1 MVNLVHPISCGKI
14 GWQRKKFN
22 FTNVSRDTEIN
33 SVKMKKIKIAGV
45 PEHFNLPWHLCI
57 SNGEFEAIGI
67 DLEWTDV
74 PEGTGKMCQM
84 LRENQTDIAVILTEG
99 IVKDIVAGNK
109 SKIVQVYVES
119 PLIWGIH
126 VDANSKYKTISD
138 LQNTKIAISRYGSGS
153 QLMAYVNANNQG
165 WPTDNLQ
172 FEVVNTIDGA
182 VEALGKGTADYFM
195 WERFMTK
202 PLVDNGVFRKIG
214 DCPTP
219 WPCFVIAVRDEVIQK
234 HPNTIAQ
241 ILEVINLTTQEFK
254 EIPNIDVTLA
264 SKYNQKIE
272 DIREWLSLTEWSQKQ
287 LTSEMLNKIQNQLFE
302 LKIIEKMGTFASI
315 AKSV

>member
-1 MVNLVHPISCGKI
+1 
-14 GWQRKKFN
+14 
-22 FTNVSRDTEIN
+22 
-33 SVKMKKIKIAGV
+33 MKTIKIAGV

-57 SNGEFEAIGI
+57 DNGEFEAIGI
-67 DLEWTDV
+67 NLEWTDV

-84 LRENQTDIAVILTEG
+84 LHNGETDVAVILSEG
-99 IVKDIVAGNK
+99 IVKDIVGGNP

-126 VDANSKYKTISD
+126 VSTNSKYKTISD
-138 LQNTKIAISRYGSGS
+138 IENTKIAISRNGSGS

-165 WPTDNLQ
+165 WKTDHLE
-172 FEVVNTIDGA
+172 FVIVNTIDGA
-182 VEALGKGTADYFM
+182 VEALTNGTADYFM

-202 PLVDNGVFRKIG
+202 PLVDNGIFRRVG

-219 WPCFVIAVRDEVIQK
+219 WPCFVIAVRDEILKK

-254 EIPNIDVTLA
+254 EIPSIDKTLA
-264 SKYNQKIE
+264 SKYHQKIE
-272 DIREWLSLTEWSQKQ
+272 DINEWLSLTEWSQKP
-287 LTSEMLNKIQNQLFE
+287 LTEQVLNKIQNQLFD
-302 LKIIEKMGTFASI
+302 LKIIEKKGTFAEI
-315 AKSV
+315 VKTV